1 MSTQSIKPQG
11 RVLYFDILNIAATF
25 GVIMLHCNGLAH
37 TYSET
42 LAWYQAL
49 LVEVLIYWPVPIF
62 FMLSGAT
69 LIGYRKRYTTMDF
82 FKKRL
87 MRTGMPFLVWSVISA
102 VFKKINPLDIG
113 WKTFVNKVFN
123 IGIENVYWFFIPL
136 FCIYLSMPVISL
148 LKDHRRILWYMAGG
162 SFLLS
167 SFVPP
172 IMGYIDLQWNYGLTM
187 LTCGGYLMYA
197 ILGYLLATE
206 ELNKLKRILI
216 YLLGIFGAVLRY
228 VMTVLGSR
236 RDGVIYKGFFS
247 YTAYYAVFLAV
258 AVFVFAKSSRL
269 IERIKLSPHFVLVIK
284 TVSGCSFGIYLT
296 HMIIYN
302 ILSKYLQTACWEWRL
317 LVPFLIYAIG
327 LLGVWLLKKIPV
339 VKYIVP

>member
-1 MSTQSIKPQG
+1 MDRSQLKSKD
-11 RVLYFDILNIAATF
+11 RVLYFDILNIVATF
-25 GVIMLHCNGLAH
+25 GVIMLHCNGRAH

-49 LVEVLIYWPVPIF
+49 LVEVFVYWPVPIF

-69 LIGYRKRYTTMDF
+69 LIRYRDRYTTIDF
-82 FKKRL
+82 FKKRFL
-87 MRTGMPFLVWSVISA
+87 RTGIPFVIWSVISA
-102 VFKKINPLDIG
+102 LIKGINPFEIG
-113 WKTFVNKVFN
+113 LISFFNKFIT

-136 FCIYLSMPVISL
+136 FAVYLSMPVLSL
-148 LKDHRRILWYMAGG
+148 LADNRRILWYMAGG

-167 SFVPP
+167 SFIPLV
-172 IMGYIDLQWNYGLTM
+172 IGYLGFWWNYSLTM

-206 ELNKLKRILI
+206 ELSKPKRIIL

-269 IERIKLSPHFVLVIK
+269 IERIKLSPRFVLVIK

-302 ILSKYLQTACWEWRL
+302 TLSKYLQTACWEWRL

-327 LLGVWLLKKIPV
+327 LIGVWVLKKIPV

>member
-1 MSTQSIKPQG
+1 MNNSLVKSKERII
-11 RVLYFDILNIAATF
+11 YFDVLNIAAAF
-25 GVIMLHCNGLAH
+25 GVIMLHCNGRAH

-49 LVEVLIYWPVPIF
+49 LVEVLVYWPVPIF

-69 LIGYRKRYTTMDF
+69 LIGYRERYTTVDF

-87 MRTGMPFLVWSVISA
+87 VRTGVPFVVWSVVSSFI
-102 VFKKINPLDIG
+102 KDINPFEIG
-113 WKTFVNKVFN
+113 LRTFFNKFIT

-136 FCIYLSMPVISL
+136 FSVYLSMPVLSL
-148 LKDHRRILWYMAGG
+148 LANNRRILWYMAGG

-167 SFVPP
+167 SFVPLV
-172 IMGYIDLQWNYGLTM
+172 IGYMGFWWNYSLTM

-206 ELNKLKRILI
+206 EFSKPKRLIL
-216 YLLGIFGAVLRY
+216 YLLGLFGAVLRY

-258 AVFVFAKSSRL
+258 AVFLFVKNSRL
-269 IERIKLSPHFVLVIK
+269 LERIKQSSRFVSTIK

-296 HMIIYN
+296 HMIIFN
-302 ILSKYLQTACWEWRL
+302 ILKEYLPTNCWEWRL

-327 LLGVWLLKKIPV
+327 LLGVWILKKIPV
-339 VKYIVP
+339 LKHIVP